1 VEFVDGS
8 HEELDQVIMATGYNY
23 SVPFLDDSAT
33 SWTNGRPD
41 LYLRLFAR
49 SKPSLY
55 FIGFAEFADAAYKRF
70 EDMAQLVLMDIRMRE
85 TGENLQAWNEMKATD
100 EPDLSGGHEYIESNR
115 HTNYIDVTT
124 YREYLSYLTDKFGFT
139 TVDDATYAPVK
150 AKI

>member
-1 VEFVDGS
+1 
-8 HEELDQVIMATGYNY
+8 
-23 SVPFLDDSAT
+23 
-33 SWTNGRPD
+33 
-41 LYLRLFAR
+41 
-49 SKPSLY
+49 LY

-100 EPDLSGGHEYIESNR
+100 EPDLSGGHEYVQSNR

-139 TVDDATYAPVK
+139 TVDDATYALAK